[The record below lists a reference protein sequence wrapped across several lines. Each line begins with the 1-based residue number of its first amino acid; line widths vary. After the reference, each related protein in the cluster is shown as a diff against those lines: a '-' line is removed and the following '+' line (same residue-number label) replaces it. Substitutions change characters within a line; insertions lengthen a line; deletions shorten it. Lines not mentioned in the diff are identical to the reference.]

1 MVQINTSTVGGAVSI
16 PGQGI
21 NIPHAVLWYYMGCDQ
36 KKKNLPHNKNINK

>member
-1 MVQINTSTVGGAVSI
+1 MVQNQHFTVGGAVSI

-36 KKKNLPHNKNINK
+36 KKKNKKPST